1 MDMEC
6 REIHPSAH
14 GFEVRLLVVVLG
26 LAMLAG
32 PAMAATITAASASL
46 ADVQAAVNSASDGDT
61 VLIPNGSVTWT
72 GGISTSKQILI
83 RAQNYTPTPAGMA
96 GSGATSRSVTIQNNS
111 GSPLF
116 ALTTGNSHHVGLAG
130 IAFIDGGGSGAHFS
144 VAGSG
149 SKVALVSDLYFTL
162 RNRFWP
168 AQAAIVWTAQGGV
181 LWNLYGDAT
190 SATSSTGGVGTD
202 GVGMFV
208 SSPRAWNTA
217 STMGTLDTGGTV
229 NVYIED
235 STFKNMS
242 QFPDIDD
249 NGRLVMRYCL
259 LDGTWGLTHG
269 FTSTWGGRHWEYYNN
284 TFSVTYNTS
293 PYRNMAGR
301 YFWCRAGT
309 GIFTDNVVNTP
320 VNSSQ
325 WGNVSLLNIGDNTS
339 PGSYPQARQ
348 PGWGHNGANNVLD
361 PIYVWSHTGGRA
373 YTYGFQ
379 GSWGNIVQVNRELY
393 VNNGAKPGYSKFT
406 YPHPLRGGGPP
417 TETPPT
423 ISGNPQS
430 AVRLQGESVSFT
442 VSVNGSTPLSYQWQ
456 KNQANIPGATAA
468 TYTIASVQTNDA
480 GNYRCV
486 VTNAYGSATSAAAAL
501 TVNIPTPVPAS
512 ITAQPQSLSR
522 TVGQSAMFTVT
533 AAGDA
538 PLVYQWQKNG
548 VNVPGANAASYS
560 IASVQTNDAGNFRC
574 VVTNAYGSATSAVAT
589 LTVTVPLPEP
599 ASIVTHPQ
607 SLTRTVG
614 QSATFSVVAAGTAPL
629 TYQWQKNGLNLA
641 GAVAASFTIASV
653 QTNDAGSFRCL
664 VSNAF
669 GSATSSVATLTV
681 NPAAAGN
688 VRYVDFVSGNDSN
701 PGTAASPWRRCPGM
715 VGWSG
720 SATLQPG
727 DTVYFN
733 LARTWDLGANSS
745 GPGLDLKAGVHYIGN
760 QWDPQG
766 VGTGRA
772 VLRAT
777 GRHEAGVVR
786 FWEDH
791 ATLPTWLQGFE
802 INANGQRANLIDI
815 NHSFWKTG
823 LTKAVKRIED
833 CVAHSNSGNGS
844 EGDYKYGII
853 ISDNSSDAS
862 GWVANVEILNTVVF
876 NVPRD
881 AICLYPGNNGMI
893 SNIVVRGCEVY
904 STGTDPSYSEGH
916 GLMFK
921 GNVKNSV
928 FEFNYAHDVNSS
940 AVFING
946 PESGSGPGPSGCVAR
961 YNILQTADNNGVIR
975 YYGTGSKSVDI
986 IGNLVLPNEDT
997 GGLSFSGNSGAITA
1011 RIYNN
1016 TFYNS
1021 YVNLGNPTS
1030 TGTIEFR
1037 NNIIYELDDVP
1048 LTDSGSDITA
1058 HSHNLFYR
1066 ANSGARAQIGGT
1078 SYTTTSITSWEP
1090 TARTA
1095 DPLFKNPANLPG
1107 GFILTGSG
1115 VLVPNTDGLSLQ
1127 EGSPALGVGA
1137 DLGAAFSG
1145 SINGTARPAGA
1156 AWDLGAYQRVAGAAP
1171 PSPPRNLAVIP

>member
-1 MDMEC
+1 MVLSIC
-6 REIHPSAH
+6 RTE
-14 GFEVRLLVVVLG
+14 
-26 LAMLAG
+26 
-32 PAMAATITAASASL
+32 AATINAASASQS
-46 ADVQAAVNSASDGDT
+46 DVASAINAASDGDT
-61 VLIPNGSVTWT
+61 VIVPS
-72 GGISTSKQILI
+72 
-83 RAQNYTPTPAGMA
+83 
-96 GSGATSRSVTIQNNS
+96 
-111 GSPLF
+111 
-116 ALTTGNSHHVGLAG
+116 
-130 IAFIDGGGSGAHFS
+130 
-144 VAGSG
+144 GSG
-149 SKVALVSDLYFTL
+149 SWSGLSIAKAITLQGAGTNATVITLTGNNSITKDNGGATRVRGFRFIKSGGGNSSKGWTIGGSWLSADPVIFQTNHFDVSGSGLFLLDV
-162 RNRFWP
+162 P
-168 AQAAIVWTAQGGV
+168 GGV
-181 LWNLYGDAT
+181 IFSRCRFVGAWDDSFIQPKAQDGQNSWSTADTFGDRDTDGKRNHYVEDCDFYGGTNQGIDADDNTRVVYRYNILMYSSFNTHGWAT
-190 SATSSTGGVGTD
+190 SPAGV
-202 GVGMFV
+202 
-208 SSPRAWNTA
+208 
-217 STMGTLDTGGTV
+217 
-229 NVYIED
+229 
-235 STFKNMS
+235 
-242 QFPDIDD
+242 
-249 NGRLVMRYCL
+249 
-259 LDGTWGLTHG
+259 
-269 FTSTWGGRHWEYYNN
+269 RHWEVYGNRFDHAGGTSAIANQNWSVWIRGGTGFIYSNYFAN
-284 TFSVTYNTS
+284 IAGSEWGDKGEVKFTIRGAEDSRPQGACGSVKYPVPRQLGQSHDGTSYTTDPIRWYGNTGTMAITAGWNWGNPCGLTFSDFWQQNRDYVIGTPKSGYA
-293 PYRNMAGR
+293 PY
-301 YFWCRAGT
+301 
-309 GIFTDNVVNTP
+309 
-320 VNSSQ
+320 
-325 WGNVSLLNIGDNTS
+325 
-339 PGSYPQARQ
+339 
-348 PGWGHNGANNVLD
+348 
-361 PIYVWSHTGGRA
+361 
-373 YTYGFQ
+373 
-379 GSWGNIVQVNRELY
+379 
-393 VNNGAKPGYSKFT
+393 T
-406 YPHPLRGGGPP
+406 YPHPLVSGS
-417 TETPPT
+417 TPVQNSPV
-423 ISGNPQS
+423 IVSNPQS

-501 TVNIPTPVPAS
+501 TVNVPTPVPAS

-522 TVGQSAMFTVT
+522 TVGQSATFTVT

-548 VNVPGANAASYS
+548 VNLAGANAASYS
-560 IASVQTNDAGNFRC
+560 IVSVQTNDAGNFRC

-599 ASIVTHPQ
+599 ASVVTHPQ

-614 QSATFSVVAAGTAPL
+614 QSATFSLVAAGTAPL

-664 VSNAF
+664 VSNAL

-745 GPGLDLKAGVHYIGN
+745 GPGLDLKAGVQYIGN

-1048 LTDSGSDITA
+1048 LTDSGSDITG

-1090 TARTA
+1090 TARTT
-1095 DPLFKNPANLPG
+1095 DPLFKNPANLPT
-1107 GFILTGSG
+1107 GFILTVGG
-1115 VLVPNTDGLSLQ
+1115 TLVPNTDGLSLQ

-1137 DLGAAFSG
+1137 DLGATFSG
-1145 SINGTARPAGA
+1145 SINGTARAAGT